1 MRRMT
6 LGALQAGGNM
16 DTSKC
21 IHCDGSGK
29 EIASMD
35 LMSGQIQYRTCG
47 VCQGTGKVSADRSHF
62 TEYPDRSLN
71 IARQLIQQFGEPA
84 EICIAGD
91 HDIRVLF
98 KNGSRYILGGF
109 TVGYRGTGP
118 DYTKAF
124 LNASG
129 FDISIDDIAE
139 MRPPI
144 TLVAGQ
150 TYIPEQTLVFKSLT
164 TEDAKKKALDAVPP
178 NAKVIELNIIPGG
191 TLKTVEGTGNTKES
205 ASENAKR
212 LMPEEVE
219 VEQEMVV
226 REGLQG
232 RQTVQSYSESDARGI
247 AQKQMLKDYVIT
259 GIICK
264 KPASK
269 GFIGVGQR
277 PGTYE
282 VSWALPWKVA
292 FKYREVAVARVRF
305 QPQEK

>member
-1 MRRMT
+1 
-6 LGALQAGGNM
+6 M
-16 DTSKC
+16 DTIQC

-47 VCQGTGKVSADRSHF
+47 VCQGTGNVSAEKSHF

-71 IARQLIQQFGEPA
+71 NARQLIQQFGEPV
-84 EICIAGD
+84 EICIVGD

-139 MRPPI
+139 MRPPV

-150 TYIPEQTLVFKSLT
+150 KYIPEKTLVFKSPT
-164 TEDAKKKALDAVPP
+164 TEDARKKALDAVPS
-178 NAKVIELNIIPGG
+178 NVKVIELNVIPGG
-191 TLKTVEGTGNTKES
+191 TVKTVEGTGNTKAS
-205 ASENAKR
+205 ALENAKR
-212 LMPEEVE
+212 LMPGEVE
-219 VEQEMVV
+219 VEQEIVV
-226 REGLQG
+226 LEGAQG
-232 RQTVQSYSESDARGI
+232 KQTVQAYSEPDALGS
-247 AQKQMLKDYVIT
+247 AQKQILKEYVIT
-259 GIICK
+259 GIICT

-269 GFIGVGQR
+269 GFLVIGQR

-292 FKYREVAVARVRF
+292 CKYREVAVARVRF